1 MAEATGIR
9 ARFEKLAP
17 LLDERMRRILAAS
30 ESLAVGFGGTS
41 IVSRETGMS
50 RGAIIQG
57 IKELSNPPVIGT
69 SKVRRAGGGRKKTAN
84 KDSTLRSDLEKL
96 IDPVTRGDPESP
108 LRWTC
113 KSVRKLAAEL
123 VRQGHRTSHRMVAEL
138 LHELGY
144 SLQANRKTLEGSRHA
159 DRNEQFQHINEKVM
173 SLLAKGQPV
182 ISVDTKKKELVGPFK
197 NAGKELR
204 TEGDPEQ
211 VRVHDFAIPELG
223 RAAPY
228 GVYDIASN
236 TGWVS
241 VGIDHD
247 TSAFA
252 VETIRRW
259 WYGMGSP
266 LYGEVEQ
273 LLITADSGGSNGSR
287 VRLWKLELA
296 EIRRRNRD

>member
-69 SKVRRAGGGRKKTAN
+69 SKVRRAGGGRKKTAY

-138 LHELGY
+138 V
-144 SLQANRKTLEGSRHA
+144 T
-159 DRNEQFQHINEKVM
+159 V
-173 SLLAKGQPV
+173 
-182 ISVDTKKKELVGPFK
+182 
-197 NAGKELR
+197 
-204 TEGDPEQ
+204 Q
-211 VRVHDFAIPELG
+211 VPPNFDHF
-223 RAAPY
+223 RAA
-228 GVYDIASN
+228 
-236 TGWVS
+236 
-241 VGIDHD
+241 
-247 TSAFA
+247 
-252 VETIRRW
+252 
-259 WYGMGSP
+259 
-266 LYGEVEQ
+266 
-273 LLITADSGGSNGSR
+273 GGSGP
-287 VRLWKLELA
+287 
-296 EIRRRNRD
+296 